1 MFAQISPLTQIGE
14 FNPQLFREIKG
25 RINLRNVVITSTL
38 SIVGQVLLWLY
49 FQGKLPLIEEV
60 KNRYCT
66 GEAPETYYRYG
77 QSCIADLNGNIMI
90 IKELWWLDIFTR
102 MSIIGIFILLV
113 VGSYML
119 VTDVAKEEKKGT
131 FNFIRLSPQSATNI
145 FLGKILGVPILVYL
159 FGVLAIPLHLWA
171 GLSARIPFT
180 LIIGFYLILAC
191 AGAFFYSVSLVL
203 SLTTGGWGSFQAPV
217 IGIFVLFFLLSI
229 MGITLEASA
238 PVYTETSFDWFLLFY
253 PGTFL
258 AYAVEST
265 FLASQ
270 TVGYLSADALMNLR
284 WYGAGLWHHAFSGGI
299 FMMANYLVW
308 TFWLWQGLKRRFHN
322 PLATIIS
329 KKQSYGI
336 SATFAVIN
344 VGFAL
349 QNVSEYHTFFH
360 SLITVQGFNLILFLL
375 LIPCLMPSRQAL
387 VDWARFRQQ
396 NSGENRHLFKD
407 LAFGEKSPPLL
418 AIIINLA
425 IVNLYLL
432 PSVFTFGND
441 IFTILFGLV
450 GGAMVIMFYTSVAQ
464 TMMLLKTDKRTLLA
478 TGAVMLMMATPVVG
492 IFLWHKSPWLS
503 ESLGF
508 LSGLPIMVTPV
519 ISTPLMMMTLFGEI
533 LGIIAVNLQTVKTL
547 NKAGMSVTKRLMM
560 AETK

>member
-1 MFAQISPLTQIGE
+1 MFAQISPLDQIGE

-25 RINLRNVVITSTL
+25 RINLRNVVITATL
-38 SIVGQVLLWLY
+38 SIVGQVLLWLS
-49 FQGKLPLIEEV
+49 FKGKLPLIEGV
-60 KNRYCT
+60 NNRYCT
-66 GEAPETYYRYG
+66 GEAYENSYYVP
-77 QSCIADLNGNIMI
+77 SCIADLNGNVMI
-90 IKELWWLDIFTR
+90 IKELWWLDVFTT
-102 MSIIGIFILLV
+102 MSVIGIFILLV
-113 VGSYML
+113 AGSYML
-119 VTDVAKEEKKGT
+119 VTDIAKEENKGT

-145 FLGKILGVPILVYL
+145 FLGKILGVPILIYL
-159 FGVLAIPLHLWA
+159 FGFLAIPLHLWA
-171 GLSARIPFT
+171 GLSAKISFP
-180 LIIGFYLILAC
+180 LIIGFYLVLATAC
-191 AGAFFYSVSLVL
+191 AFFYSVSSVL

-217 IGIFVLFFLLSI
+217 IGTFILFFLLSI
-229 MGITLEASA
+229 MGITLQVNA

-270 TVGYLSADALMNLR
+270 TVGSLNADALMNLR
-284 WYGAGLWHHAFSGGI
+284 WYGAGLWHHAFSGGV
-299 FMMANYLVW
+299 FMMVNYLVW

-336 SATFAVIN
+336 SATFAIIN

-387 VDWARFRQQ
+387 VDWARFRHQ

-407 LAFGEKSPPLL
+407 LGLGEKSPPLL

-432 PSVFTFGND
+432 PSVFTFGDD
-441 IFTILFGLV
+441 IFSILFGLV
-450 GGAMVIMFYTSVAQ
+450 AGIMVILFYASLAQ
-464 TMMLLKTDKRTLLA
+464 TMMLLKTDKRALLA

-492 IFLWHKSPWLS
+492 IVLWRDISWLR
-503 ESLGF
+503 ESFVF
-508 LSGLPIMVTPV
+508 LSGLPIVVTPAM
-519 ISTPLMMMTLFGEI
+519 STSLMMMTLLGET
-533 LGIIAVNLQTVKTL
+533 LGIVAVNLQTVKTL

-560 AETK
+560 AETE